1 LTKNQTSVSIKCL
14 NFQSRRS
21 FMFQLLARLGERSAK
36 RPWRV
41 LITFILSIVLLG
53 GVAGAVGAGFTTE
66 VRIGNT
72 DSQQATDLLVSEF
85 PQAAGDTAT
94 LVFYADTE
102 AGVTDPDVQARLIE
116 TFEEI
121 AEQEDVDSV
130 TPLQVS
136 GDKTT
141 GFVNVVFDKP
151 AADLSASHLERLEL
165 SVEQVHELD
174 VETSMRGPVVDRWRD
189 REPPI
194 GEFLGILA
202 AFVLITLLF
211 RSFTATMVT
220 IGAALIG
227 LILGNSVLAVVSGF
241 TDIPSVAPTIAIMLG
256 LGAGI
261 DYALF
266 MVARYRARLR
276 AGDDRVTAAAN
287 ANGSTGKSIITAG
300 AIVVVSI
307 LGLYVTGIDVIG
319 RMGLAA
325 AIVVAVTAITAVTLV
340 PAFLKMAGRRVLPRK
355 ERKQEQAV
363 EVSEAAEGERSR
375 KIASSVAKRP
385 WIWTTASTLLLLFAA
400 SPALNLQL
408 GQPDDGNRPVGDT
421 MRVAYDRLDEG
432 FGVGFNGPLLVAIDL
447 NTTNADDLI
456 PQLTEELNA
465 LDGVAAVGQ
474 AQLSDDGDVAVLTVI
489 PESAPQDKETSELV
503 AEIRSNVIPQTT
515 EGTDATAYV
524 GGQTA
529 TFDDLATKVSDSL
542 VLLVLVVVGLSLLL
556 LTYFFR
562 SILLPI
568 ASAFMNLLS
577 IGADYGVV
585 TLAFQTE
592 WGAALLGVDQ
602 QPVVSFVPMLMF
614 AILFGLSMD
623 YNVFL
628 ISAVREAKD
637 AGDSARA
644 ALIRGVGKTASL
656 ISVAGAIMAL
666 VFLGFMITTET
677 EVKMIGLGLAVAVI
691 VDVTIVRLILAPALI
706 TLLGERAW
714 WLPKWLDKRLGIQP
728 AMSH

>member
-14 NFQSRRS
+14 NFPSRRS

-94 LVFYADTE
+94 LVFHADTD
-102 AGVTDPDVQARLIE
+102 AGVTDPHVQARLVE

-121 AEQEDVDSV
+121 ADQEDVNSV

-136 GDKTT
+136 EDKTT

-202 AFVLITLLF
+202 AFVLITMLF

-266 MVARYRARLR
+266 MVARYRTRLR

-340 PAFLKMAGRRVLPRK
+340 PALLKMAGRRVLPRK
-355 ERKQEQAV
+355 ERKQEQAL
-363 EVSEAAEGERSR
+363 EVSEAGEGERSR

-385 WIWTTASTLLLLFAA
+385 WLWTTASTLLLLFAA

-408 GQPDDGNRPVGDT
+408 GQPDDGNRPAGDT
-421 MRVAYDRLDEG
+421 MRIAYDRLDEG
-432 FGVGFNGPLLVAIDL
+432 FGVGFNGPLMVAIDL
-447 NTTNADDLI
+447 NSTAADDLI
-456 PQLTEELNA
+456 PKLTKELSA
-465 LDGVAAVGQ
+465 LDGVAAVSP

-489 PESAPQDKETSELV
+489 PETAPQDKETSDLV
-503 AEIRSNVIPQTT
+503 AEIRGTVIPQAV
-515 EGTDATAYV
+515 EGTDANAYV

-577 IGADYGVV
+577 IGAAYGVV
-585 TLAFQTE
+585 TLAFQTQ

-714 WLPKWLDKRLGIQP
+714 WLPKWLDKRLGKQP
-728 AMSH
+728 AMTH

>member
-1 LTKNQTSVSIKCL
+1 
-14 NFQSRRS
+14 
-21 FMFQLLARLGERSAK
+21 MFQLLARLGERSAK

-41 LITFILSIVLLG
+41 LITFILSIALLG
-53 GVAGAVGAGFTTE
+53 AVAGAVGAGFTNE

-72 DSQQATDLLVSEF
+72 DSQKAADLLTSEF

-94 LVFYADTE
+94 LVFYSGADS
-102 AGVTDPDVQARLIE
+102 GVADPDVQARLAE
-116 TFEEI
+116 TFEEVSD
-121 AEQEDVDSV
+121 QEDVNSV

-136 GDKTT
+136 EDKST
-141 GFVNVVFDKP
+141 GFVNVIFDKP
-151 AADLSASHLERLEL
+151 AAELSASHLERLEL

-202 AFVLITLLF
+202 AFILITMLF

-227 LILGNSVLAVVSGF
+227 VILGNSVLALVSGF

-276 AGDDRVTAAAN
+276 AGDDHITAAAN
-287 ANGSTGKSIITAG
+287 ANSTTGKSIITAG

-307 LGLYVTGIDVIG
+307 LGLFVTGIDVIG

-340 PAFLKMAGRRVLPRK
+340 PALLKLAGRRVLPRK

-363 EVSEAAEGERSR
+363 EISEASEGERSR
-375 KIASSVAKRP
+375 KIASTVARRP
-385 WIWTTASTLLLLFAA
+385 WLWTTASTLLLLFAA

-432 FGVGFNGPLLVAIDL
+432 FGVGFNGPLMVAIDL
-447 NTTNADDLI
+447 NSTAADDLI
-456 PQLTEELNA
+456 PQLTEELTA
-465 LDGVAAVGQ
+465 LDRVAAVSP
-474 AQLSDDGDVAVLTVI
+474 AQFSDGGDVAVLTVI
-489 PESAPQDKETSELV
+489 PDTAPQDKETSDLV
-503 AEIRSNVIPQTT
+503 AEIRSTVIPQVV
-515 EGTDATAYV
+515 EGTDANAYV

-562 SILLPI
+562 SIALPI

-577 IGADYGVV
+577 IGAAYGVV

-592 WGAALLGVDQ
+592 WGAQLLGVDQ

-637 AGDSARA
+637 AGDTAKA

-666 VFLGFMITTET
+666 VFMGFMITTET

-714 WLPKWLDKRLGIQP
+714 WLPNWLDKRLGKQP
-728 AMSH
+728 ASSH

>member
-1 LTKNQTSVSIKCL
+1 
-14 NFQSRRS
+14 
-21 FMFQLLARLGERSAK
+21 MFQLLARLGERSAK

-121 AEQEDVDSV
+121 ADQEDVDSV

-136 GDKTT
+136 EDKST

-202 AFVLITLLF
+202 AFVLITMLF

-355 ERKQEQAV
+355 ERKQEQAL
-363 EVSEAAEGERSR
+363 EVSEAGEGERSR

-385 WIWTTASTLLLLFAA
+385 WLWTTASTLLLLFAA

-421 MRVAYDRLDEG
+421 MRIAYDRLDEG
-432 FGVGFNGPLLVAIDL
+432 FGVGFNGPLLVAVDL
-447 NTTNADDLI
+447 NTTNSDDLI
-456 PQLTEELNA
+456 PQLTEELSA
-465 LDGVAAVGQ
+465 LDGVAVVGQ

-489 PESAPQDKETSELV
+489 PESAPQDKETSDLV
-503 AEIRSNVIPQTT
+503 AQIRSDVIPQTI
-515 EGTDATAYV
+515 EGTDANAYV

-577 IGADYGVV
+577 IGAAYGVV

-714 WLPKWLDKRLGIQP
+714 WLPKWLDQRLGKQP
-728 AMSH
+728 AMTH

>member
-1 LTKNQTSVSIKCL
+1 
-14 NFQSRRS
+14 
-21 FMFQLLARLGERSAK
+21 MFQLLARLGERSAK